1 MQHNYFKKMTILN
14 FRRITGII
22 LLHLSLLSYAQ
33 IERPKLVVG
42 IVVDQ
47 MRMEYLYRFN
57 PYFSEN
63 GFKRLMNKGFVYTN
77 MHYNYVPTHTAPG
90 HASVYTGT
98 TPVNHGIMG
107 NSWFNR
113 SLKKT
118 IYCTDDSS
126 VLPLGEPEKK
136 EEGMMSPKNLQSTT
150 ITDELR
156 LSTNFRGK
164 VFGVSMKDRGAILP
178 AGHFANRVFWLSD
191 NGNFISSTFYGKDFP
206 QWATSFNNQKKYRKY
221 VQEGWKLLKDPSVYK
236 ESLADENPYEMMSY
250 TKDKKAVFPYD
261 LQSMYEKDGAKIL
274 EQTPFANNMV
284 ADFTKELLIQE
295 NLGKDND
302 TDFLAISFSATDV
315 IAHITGP
322 RSMET
327 QDTYL
332 RLDETIADLL
342 SYLDSKVG
350 KGNYLVFLTADH
362 SGAENPLFLHNN
374 GYDVASKDYKEVT
387 KQLKDFSVKTFGKDF
402 ILSYYTQNVY
412 IDEEAIAQAGKDK
425 KEVISKLTEY
435 IEQLPW
441 VKRTY
446 TEEQILSA
454 SPTDEHASMIFRGYD
469 KTQNGQIY
477 VLLKPA
483 YMDFMVQGTTHGSSY
498 TYDTH
503 VPAIFYG
510 WKIPHGVSHKKEYI
524 TEIAP
529 TISQKISITF
539 PNSTSAEVLNE
550 VLE

>member
-1 MQHNYFKKMTILN
+1 MKIKKILS
-14 FRRITGII
+14 ITT
-22 LLHLSLLSYAQ
+22 LALSLSAYTQ
-33 IERPKLVVG
+33 VERPKLVVG

-47 MRMEYLYRFN
+47 MRMEYLYRYD
-57 PYFSEN
+57 PYFSDN
-63 GFKRLMNKGFVYTN
+63 GFKRLVKDGYLYTN

-98 TPVNHGIMG
+98 TPANHGIMG

-113 SLKKT
+113 STKKKM
-118 IYCTDDSS
+118 YCTDDDS
-126 VLPLGEPEKK
+126 VTPLGDPEKPG
-136 EEGMMSPKNLQSTT
+136 EGLMSPKNLQSST

-156 LSTNFRGK
+156 LATKFRGK

-178 AGHFANRVFWLSD
+178 AGHFANRAYWLSD

-206 QWATSFNNQKKYRKY
+206 AWVTSYNKDKKYMKY
-221 VQEGWKLLKDPSVYK
+221 INEGWNLFKDKSVYK
-236 ESLADENPYEMMSY
+236 ESLEDDNPYETTSFEKY
-250 TKDKKAVFPYD
+250 EKAVFPYD
-261 LQSMYEKDGAKIL
+261 LKLAYKKDGAKIL
-274 EQTPFANNMV
+274 KGTPFTSNMV
-284 ADFTKELLIQE
+284 ADFAKELIIRE
-295 NLGKDND
+295 ELGKDED

-315 IAHITGP
+315 VSHLTSP

-342 SYLDSKVG
+342 SYLDTKVG

-362 SGAENPLFLHNN
+362 SGAENPLYLHDN
-374 GYDVASKDYKEVT
+374 GYDVSSLNRKDMEQK
-387 KQLKDFSVKTFGKDF
+387 LKDFSVQTFGKNF
-402 ILSYYTQNVY
+402 ILTYSTQNVFL
-412 IDEEAIAQAGKDK
+412 DEEAIKASGKNIN
-425 KEVISKLTEY
+425 EVISALVPF
-435 IEQLPW
+435 IESFPW
-441 VKRTY
+441 VKRAY
-446 TEEQILSA
+446 TEEQILAA

-483 YMDFMVQGTTHGSSY
+483 FMEYMVQGTTHGASY

-510 WKIPHGVSHKKEYI
+510 WKIPKGVSHKKQYI

-529 TISQKISITF
+529 TISQKLSITF
-539 PNSTSAEVLNE
+539 PNSTSAQILSE
-550 VLE
+550 VLEDK